1 MLPWINLKNRGYTK
15 DPLDVTNACDEMLD
29 KLKQKDIRWEILQN
43 DHGRANN
50 RLYRSLFNYM
60 TKKIGGEE
68 EDKTVSDHG
77 AESASSKESVKTIS
91 MLGKRNQPEQLS
103 ITPKNSPKGP

>member
-1 MLPWINLKNRGYTK
+1 ML
-15 DPLDVTNACDEMLD
+15 E

-43 DHGRANN
+43 DQGRANN

-77 AESASSKESVKTIS
+77 GESASSKDSPKTLSV
-91 MLGKRNQPEQLS
+91 LGKRNKPEQL
-103 ITPKNSPKGP
+103 IVTPKNSPKGQQDSPIFHKESQGKPNDSKETIL

>member
-1 MLPWINLKNRGYTK
+1 ML
-15 DPLDVTNACDEMLD
+15 E

-43 DHGRANN
+43 DHGRVNN
-50 RLYRSLFNYM
+50 RLYRSLFSYM

-68 EDKTVSDHG
+68 EDKTVSDNG
-77 AESASSKESVKTIS
+77 GESASSKESVKTIS

-103 ITPKNSPKGP
+103 ITPKDSPKGP

>member
-1 MLPWINLKNRGYTK
+1 
-15 DPLDVTNACDEMLD
+15 MLD

-50 RLYRSLFNYM
+50 RLYRSLYNYM

-68 EDKTVSDHG
+68 EDKTVSDNG
-77 AESASSKESVKTIS
+77 VESTSSKGSIKDIS
-91 MLGKRNQPEQLS
+91 MLGKRN
-103 ITPKNSPKGP
+103 